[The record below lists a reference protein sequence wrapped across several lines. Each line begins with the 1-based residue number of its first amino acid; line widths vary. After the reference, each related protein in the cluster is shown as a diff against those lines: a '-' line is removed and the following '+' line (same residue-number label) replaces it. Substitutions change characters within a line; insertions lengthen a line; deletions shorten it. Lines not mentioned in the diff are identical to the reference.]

1 MKSRLEIILEKLPNQ
16 EVELSAQKVELGI
29 VDEISKQLTQ
39 SEQILKKIQSEKND
53 FVELDKIYKKAEND
67 IAKLLKIYSSNKK
80 NSSSFYKEMNKNFNS
95 LNKSAKEI
103 GLDVTSLPAYKDY
116 LQLRKNIDNAIDNN
130 QSNWELVAK
139 YS

>member
-1 MKSRLEIILEKLPNQ
+1 MKSNIQKVYSKLPKQ
-16 EVELSAQKVELGI
+16 ELSAHKIELGI

-53 FVELDKIYKKAEND
+53 FFELDKIYKKAESD
-67 IAKLLKIYSSNKK
+67 IAKLLKTYTSNKK
-80 NSSSFYKEMNKNFNS
+80 ISSSFYKEMNKNFNS
-95 LNKSAKEI
+95 LYKSAKEI
-103 GLDVTSLPAYKDY
+103 GLDVTNLPAYKDY
-116 LQLRKNIDNAIDNN
+116 LQLRKNIDNAIDDN

>member
-1 MKSRLEIILEKLPNQ
+1 MKSNIQKVYSKLPKQ
-16 EVELSAQKVELGI
+16 ELSAQKVELGI

-53 FVELDKIYKKAEND
+53 FLELDKIYKKAESD
-67 IAKLLKIYSSNKK
+67 IAKLLKTYTSNKK
-80 NSSSFYKEMNKNFNS
+80 ISSSFYKEMNKNFNS
-95 LNKSAKEI
+95 LYKSAKEI
-103 GLDVTSLPAYKDY
+103 GLDVTNLPAYKDY
-116 LQLRKNIDNAIDNN
+116 LQLRKNIDNAIDDN

>member
-1 MKSRLEIILEKLPNQ
+1 MKSNIQKVYSKLPKQ
-16 EVELSAQKVELGI
+16 ELSAQKVELGI

-53 FVELDKIYKKAEND
+53 FLELDKIYKKAESD
-67 IAKLLKIYSSNKK
+67 IAKLLKIYSANKK
-80 NSSSFYKEMNKNFNS
+80 NSSSFYKEINKNFNS
-95 LNKSAKEI
+95 LYKSAKEI

-116 LQLRKNIDNAIDNN
+116 LQLRKNIDNAIDDN

>member
-1 MKSRLEIILEKLPNQ
+1 MKSNIEKVYSKLPKQ
-16 EVELSAQKVELGI
+16 ELSAHKIELGI

-53 FVELDKIYKKAEND
+53 FFELDKIYKKAESD
-67 IAKLLKIYSSNKK
+67 IAKLLKTYTSNKK
-80 NSSSFYKEMNKNFNS
+80 ISSSFYKEMNKNFNS
-95 LNKSAKEI
+95 LYKSAKEI
-103 GLDVTSLPAYKDY
+103 GLDVTNLPAYKDY
-116 LQLRKNIDNAIDNN
+116 LQLRKNIDNAIDDN